1 MSNKQAKR
9 LRRAV
14 RKESDRIKIQ
24 GLAQFFDF
32 VNVHGFFGRMRIG
45 IKIVFKLWKI

>member
-1 MSNKQAKR
+1 MSCKKEKR

-24 GLAQFFDF
+24 GLGQFVDF
-32 VNVHGFFGRMRIG
+32 INVHGFFARCWIALR
-45 IKIVFKLWKI
+45 IVFKRVKI